1 METALTTNA
10 SQPAPLRHALLWKA
24 WRESRARFFSALAL
38 VILVVSYAIFISSD
52 WLNRYNSFHPTEPLP
67 YSAFIWSGLF
77 NWLLQ
82 AAWILGAFVLGL
94 GGLRREGATG
104 SALFTLALPVS
115 RTSLLYA
122 RGATAIAE
130 SMLLALTP
138 ALLIPLLSRLT
149 GHTYPFSQAFF
160 FSLCMGLAGMVFL
173 TVSLLLSSLF
183 EGEFTAPVAGI
194 LIVGSV
200 FLGSKQWQLH
210 KWSILDL
217 MSAAGAIDP
226 STQYLRGPLP
236 LLGLLL
242 CTLASLSMLFVSIAI
257 LRRRDF

>member
-1 METALTTNA
+1 METALTTNFTH
-10 SQPAPLRHALLWKA
+10 PARLSRPLLWKA
-24 WRESRARFFSALAL
+24 WQESRARFFSALAL
-38 VILVVSYAIFISSD
+38 VILVISYAIVISTD
-52 WLNRYNSFHPTEPLP
+52 WLTRYNSFHPAEPLP

-82 AAWILGAFVLGL
+82 AAWILGAFILGL

-104 SALFTLALPVS
+104 SALFTLALPAARMNLLLS
-115 RTSLLYA
+115 RA
-122 RGATAIAE
+122 AVAIAE
-130 SMLLALTP
+130 AIVLALTP
-138 ALLIPLLSRLT
+138 ALLIPLFSRFA
-149 GHTYPFSQAFF
+149 GHSYPFFQAFF
-160 FSLCMGLAGMVFL
+160 FCLCMGLAGMVFL

-194 LIVGSV
+194 LLVGSV

-210 KWSILDL
+210 KASILDV
-217 MSAAGAIDP
+217 MSGAGSIDP

-236 LLGLLL
+236 WVGLSL
-242 CTLASLSMLFVSIAI
+242 CTLASLTMLWASVAI

>member
-1 METALTTNA
+1 MVTALTTNSPQTA
-10 SQPAPLRHALLWKA
+10 NFRHALLWKA
-24 WRESRARFFSALAL
+24 WQESRARFFSALAL
-38 VILVVSYAIFISSD
+38 VVIVVSYAILISTD
-52 WLNRYNSFHPTEPLP
+52 WLARYNSFHPTEPLP

-82 AAWILGAFVLGL
+82 ATWILAAFVLGL

-104 SALFTLALPVS
+104 SALFTLALPIARTHLLLS
-115 RTSLLYA
+115 RA
-122 RGATAIAE
+122 MVAIAE

-138 ALLIPLLSRLT
+138 ALLIPLLSSAT
-149 GHTYPFSQAFF
+149 GHTYPWSQGLL
-160 FSLCMGLAGMVFL
+160 FSLSMGIAGMVFL
-173 TVSLLLSSLF
+173 CVSLLLSSLL
-183 EGEFTAPVAGI
+183 EGEFTAPVVGI

-236 LLGLLL
+236 LLGLTL